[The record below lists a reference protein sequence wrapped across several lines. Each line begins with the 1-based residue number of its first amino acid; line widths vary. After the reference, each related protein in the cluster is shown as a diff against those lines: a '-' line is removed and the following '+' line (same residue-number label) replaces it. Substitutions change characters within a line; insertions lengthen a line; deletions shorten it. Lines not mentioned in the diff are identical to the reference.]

1 MRAVLAKRIAVP
13 RRWFGWLA
21 LSALVL
27 VVAACGGTS
36 GPTPPPPPATVNIT
50 GAWNVVFAPT
60 PLAGGL
66 DAIELTLT
74 QSGNTV
80 SGISH
85 LGTVEFGTVAGT
97 VSGST
102 ATLRVTFDP
111 ADSPQGLY
119 IDLAGSAS
127 ATEING
133 NFTQISGGLTAAS
146 GPFRATR
153 KSNPPPD
160 PPPDPTPDPTPQPH
174 FLDGD
179 WILTK
184 TNVFNNAMWETRLYS
199 VKVVGT
205 SVSGVSEY
213 VLDGVPKRGIVTGE
227 VSGSNVALL
236 MSIDVLDN
244 PDVLMNI
251 LITGTA
257 SANAISGTYQV
268 IAEGGSSGPV
278 VGRRPGSS
286 PPPQPTALTVNVTN
300 STFTP
305 MQVTVADR
313 APVTV
318 AAGATHTVLLT
329 PRPSSVRIQSSTS
342 GRTSTGEQVGLLL
355 TWDRTYTP
363 TGTTLNVTNV
373 VGSTYFFLRIRN
385 QGSQPLRDLRV
396 NYDLQNEVRDNI
408 VINNNGA
415 LFGIGYYRAFTN
427 SRVRANLGTSSSYV
441 YWDNLNLPF
450 TENQA
455 ITLVNTL

>member
-21 LSALVL
+21 LAALVL
-27 VVAACGGTS
+27 VVAACESSS
-36 GPTPPPPPATVNIT
+36 GYTPPPPPPPATVNIS
-50 GAWNVVFAPT
+50 GAWTVVFAPT
-60 PLAGGL
+60 PLAGSL
-66 DAIELTLT
+66 DTIELTLT
-74 QSGNTV
+74 QTGSTV

-85 LGTVEFGTVAGT
+85 LGTVEFGTVTGT

-111 ADSPQGLY
+111 ADSPQGVY
-119 IDLAGSAS
+119 IDLVGPAT

-133 NFTQISGGLTAAS
+133 SFTQLSGGLTAAA

-153 KSNPPPD
+153 GSGPPP
-160 PPPDPTPDPTPQPH
+160 PPPPPPQGH
-174 FLDGD
+174 FLEGD
-179 WILTK
+179 WILTH
-184 TNVFNNAMWETRLYS
+184 TNPDNGVVWETRLSS
-199 VKVVGT
+199 VT
-205 SVSGVSEY
+205 VSGTGVAGIAEY
-213 VLDGVPKRGIVTGE
+213 EFDGATKYGTMLGKIEGPSLDI
-227 VSGSNVALL
+227 L
-236 MSIDVLDN
+236 MSIDIINN
-244 PDVLMNI
+244 PDALLNI
-251 LITGTA
+251 RIIGTA
-257 SANAISGTYQV
+257 NATSISGTYQV
-268 IAEGGSSGPV
+268 ISQGGSVGPV
-278 VGRRPGSS
+278 VGRRPGS
-286 PPPQPTALTVNVTN
+286 PPPPPPPPPTGLTVNVTN

-305 MQVTVADR
+305 MQVTVGDR
-313 APVTV
+313 AAVTV

-408 VINNNGA
+408 VINNNSA
-415 LFGIGYYRAFTN
+415 LYGIGYYRAFTN
-427 SRVRANLGTSSSYV
+427 SRVRANLGTSTSYV
-441 YWDNLNLPF
+441 FWDNLNLPF

-455 ITLVNTL
+455 ITLVNTR